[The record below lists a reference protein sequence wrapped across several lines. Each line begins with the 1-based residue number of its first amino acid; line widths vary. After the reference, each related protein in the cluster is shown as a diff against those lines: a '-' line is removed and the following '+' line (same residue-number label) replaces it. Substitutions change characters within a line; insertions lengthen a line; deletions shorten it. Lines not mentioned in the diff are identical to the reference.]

1 MTPGRMM
8 KILVTGGAGFI
19 GSNLVP
25 HLAGA
30 GHDVVVLDNL
40 SVGREAPF
48 FPSAVKFRHGDFL
61 HGPTLAEC
69 LAGVDVVVH
78 LAAMSGV
85 MDSIAD
91 PARCFADNAE
101 GTFRLL
107 EAARR
112 AEIKHFVNA
121 STGGAILGEVVP
133 PISEAMAPAPL
144 SPYGASKLAT
154 EGFCSA
160 YSASYGLPCV
170 SLRFSNIYGPN
181 SAHKKSVV
189 AAYIKRVLDDQP
201 LVIYGDGTQRR
212 DYLFVGDLVRGIA
225 AAIGRRV
232 NGTFQLGSGRP
243 ASLLELIQAL
253 GAVAGRKLAIEREAA
268 RKGEVHSTWCD
279 ITKAREAFAYS
290 APTALAGG
298 LRATWDWFAQ
308 HQGTWRRQK
317 ILTAAD

>member
-1 MTPGRMM
+1 M

-25 HLAGA
+25 HLAGS
-30 GHDVVVLDNL
+30 GHEVLVLDNL
-40 SVGREAPF
+40 SAGQDAPDV
-48 FPSAVKFRHGDFL
+48 PASVKFCRGDFTDQ
-61 HGPTLAEC
+61 GTLATC
-69 LAGVDVVVH
+69 LDGVEAVVH

-85 MDSIAD
+85 IDSIAD
-91 PARCFADNAE
+91 PTGCFACNVE

-112 AEIKHFVNA
+112 AKIKHFVNA
-121 STGGAILGEVVP
+121 STGGAILGDALP
-133 PISEAMAPAPL
+133 PISETMAPAPL

-160 YSASYGLPCV
+160 YFGSYGLPCA
-170 SLRFSNIYGPN
+170 SLRFSNVYGPK

-189 AAYIKRVLDDQP
+189 AAFIKRALAGQP
-201 LVIYGDGTQRR
+201 LVIYGDGSQQR
-212 DYLFVGDLVRGIA
+212 DYLYVGDLARGIA
-225 AAIGRRV
+225 AVIEGRV

-243 ASLLELIQAL
+243 TSVLELVGAL
-253 GAVAGRKLAIEREAA
+253 ASVAGGRFNVEHEPA

-279 ITKAREAFAYS
+279 IAKARNAFGYT
-290 APTALAGG
+290 APTPLAAG
-298 LRATWDWFAQ
+298 LRDTWNWFVANQ
-308 HQGTWRRQK
+308 SAWRGQR

>member
-1 MTPGRMM
+1 MM

-25 HLAGA
+25 HLAGL

-40 SVGREAPF
+40 SVGQETLD
-48 FPSAVKFRHGDFL
+48 FPSTVKFRRGDFL
-61 HGPTLAEC
+61 DGSTLSEC
-69 LAGVDVVVH
+69 LVGVDVVVH

-91 PARCFADNAE
+91 PERCFADNAE

-112 AEIKHFVNA
+112 AKIGHFVNA
-121 STGGAILGEVVP
+121 STGGAILGEVTP

-189 AAYIKRVLDDQP
+189 AAYIKRVLDDEP
-201 LVIYGDGTQRR
+201 LIIYGDGTQRR

-232 NGTFQLGSGRP
+232 HGTFQLGSGKP
-243 ASLLELIQAL
+243 GALLELIRAL
-253 GAVAGRKLAIEREAA
+253 EVVVGRKLAIGHEPA

-279 ITKAREAFAYS
+279 IAKAREAFDYA
-290 APTALAGG
+290 APTAVAEG
-298 LRATWDWFAQ
+298 LRATWDWFAT
-308 HQGTWRRQK
+308 HQATWRRQK

>member
-1 MTPGRMM
+1 M

-25 HLAGA
+25 HLAGL

-40 SVGREAPF
+40 SVGQKLPK
-48 FPSAVKFRHGDFL
+48 FPSAVKFCRGDFL
-61 HGPTLAEC
+61 DGPTLRRCIVGIDA
-69 LAGVDVVVH
+69 VVH

-112 AEIKHFVNA
+112 ARVAQFVNA
-121 STGGAILGEVVP
+121 STGGAILGEVAP

-189 AAYIKRVLDDQP
+189 AAFIKRALNDKP
-201 LVIYGDGTQRR
+201 LLIYGDGTQRR

-232 NGTFQLGSGRP
+232 SGTFQLGSGRP
-243 ASLLELIQAL
+243 TSLLELIQAL
-253 GAVAGRKLAIEREAA
+253 EVSVGRKLGIEGEPS

-279 ITKAREAFAYS
+279 ITKAGEAFDYS

-298 LRATWDWFAQ
+298 VRATWDWFVGNQA
-308 HQGTWRRQK
+308 TWRRQK

>member
-1 MTPGRMM
+1 MM

-25 HLAGA
+25 HLVAL
-30 GHDVVVLDNL
+30 GHHVVVLDNL
-40 SVGREAPF
+40 SVGQRPPQF
-48 FPSAVKFRHGDFL
+48 RSVVKFCLGDFL
-61 HGPTLAEC
+61 DEQVLKQC
-69 LAGVDVVVH
+69 LANVDTVVH

-91 PARCFADNAE
+91 PVRCFANNAE
-101 GTFRLL
+101 GTFRLI
-107 EAARR
+107 EAACR
-112 AEIKHFVNA
+112 AGITHFVNA
-121 STGGAILGEVVP
+121 STGGAILGEATP

-154 EGFCSA
+154 EGLCSA

-189 AAYIKRVLDDQP
+189 AAFIKQVLKDEP
-201 LVIYGDGTQRR
+201 LFVYGDGTQQR

-225 AAIGRRV
+225 AAIGQRV
-232 NGTFQLGSGRP
+232 SGTFQLGSGRP
-243 ASLLELIQAL
+243 TSLLELIQAIE
-253 GAVAGRKLAIEREAA
+253 VSAGRKLAIECRPS

-279 ITKAREAFAYS
+279 ITKASEAFDYR
-290 APTALAGG
+290 APTTLAAGV
-298 LRATWDWFAQ
+298 RATWDWFVGNQEA
-308 HQGTWRRQK
+308 WRGQE

>member
-1 MTPGRMM
+1 M

-25 HLAGA
+25 HLAGI

-40 SVGREAPF
+40 SVGQETPE
-48 FPSAVKFRHGDFL
+48 FPSAVKFRRGDFL
-61 HGPTLAEC
+61 DGPTLDEC
-69 LAGVDVVVH
+69 LAGAEVVVH

-112 AEIKHFVNA
+112 AEVKQFVNA
-121 STGGAILGEVVP
+121 STGGAILGDVTP

-189 AAYIKRVLDDQP
+189 AAYIKRVLDDEP
-201 LVIYGDGTQRR
+201 LIIYGDGRQRR

-225 AAIGRRV
+225 AAISRRV
-232 NGTFQLGSGRP
+232 YGTFQLGSGKP
-243 ASLLELIQAL
+243 TALLELIQAL
-253 GAVAGRKLAIEREAA
+253 ELVVGRKLAIQHEPA
-268 RKGEVHSTWCD
+268 RTGEVHSTWCD
-279 ITKAREAFAYS
+279 IAKAREAFDYA
-290 APTALAGG
+290 APKGVAEG
-298 LRATWDWFAQ
+298 LRTTWDWYVT
-308 HQGTWRRQK
+308 HQATWRRQK
-317 ILTAAD
+317 VLSAAD

>member
-1 MTPGRMM
+1 MM

-40 SVGREAPF
+40 SVGQDTPN
-48 FPSAVKFRHGDFL
+48 FPSAVKFRRGDFL
-61 HGPTLAEC
+61 DDSTLREC

-91 PARCFADNAE
+91 PARCFADNTE

-107 EAARR
+107 EAARH
-112 AEIKHFVNA
+112 AKVGQFVNA
-121 STGGAILGEVVP
+121 STGGAILGEVTP
-133 PISEAMAPAPL
+133 PISEAMAPSPL

-154 EGFCSA
+154 EGLCSA

-189 AAYIKRVLDDQP
+189 AAYIKRVFDDQP
-201 LVIYGDGTQRR
+201 LIVYGDGTQRR

-225 AAIGRRV
+225 EAIGQRV
-232 NGTFQLGSGRP
+232 HGTFQLGSGKP
-243 ASLLELIQAL
+243 TALLDLIRAL
-253 GAVAGRKLAIEREAA
+253 ETVVGRKIAVEHEPA
-268 RKGEVHSTWCD
+268 RTGEVHSTWCD
-279 ITKAREAFAYS
+279 IAKAREAFDYA
-290 APTALAGG
+290 APTAVAEG
-298 LRATWDWFAQ
+298 LRATWDWFAA
-308 HQGTWRRQK
+308 HQATWRRQK
-317 ILTAAD
+317 ILSAAD